1 MLDRKELSDIARVAG
16 DSAIFASLYMNV
28 DPVANPGGEYAIW
41 LKNELKNVPASLGS
55 EAARKAEE
63 DLRAIEA
70 YVRDRKRDFKKG
82 LALISSRESSFWREY
97 HLSVPLG
104 NELVVDNAPYLKP
117 LLDVV
122 DHYRRYAVLLVDK
135 EAARI
140 FVMHLGEL
148 VEYGEVHTP
157 GVPGRHKKGG
167 WFALAQSHYNRH
179 IDHHVLLH
187 LKDVRRELDSFMKGK
202 EIDMLVMGGSE
213 EAVLKSRG
221 LLPRALADRIVGV
234 FQAGMFESNA
244 EILARVWPL
253 VEEFEKRSER
263 ETVEELLNRSMKM
276 ERAVTGLE
284 AVLRTLH
291 GGRVMKLVFERN
303 FKAGGFRCGGC
314 GALSTRPAE
323 KCPSCGGTPAPV
335 RYIVDHAAQSMVE
348 RGGKVEVVSPD
359 IGLEKAGR
367 IGAFLRF

>member
-1 MLDRKELSDIARVAG
+1 MLDRKELKDIAGVAG
-16 DSAIFASLYMNV
+16 DSAFFVSLFMNV
-28 DPVANPGGEYAIW
+28 DPVKNPGGEYAIW
-41 LKNELKNVPASLGS
+41 LKNELKNAPASLGS
-55 EAARKAEE
+55 EAAGKVER

-82 LALISSRESSFWREY
+82 LALISSRERSFWREY

-117 LLDVV
+117 LLDAV
-122 DHYRRYAVLLVDK
+122 DRYRRYAVLLVDK
-135 EAARI
+135 ESARI

-157 GVPGRHKKGG
+157 DVPGRHKKGG
-167 WFALAQSHYNRH
+167 WFALAQTHYDRH
-179 IDHHVLLH
+179 IEHHVLLH
-187 LKDVRRELDSFMKGK
+187 LKDVLRELELFLKG
-202 EIDMLVMGGSE
+202 EDIDMLVLGGSE
-213 EAVLKSRG
+213 EAVLKSRE

-253 VEEFEKRSER
+253 VEEFEKRAER
-263 ETVEELLNRSMKM
+263 ETVEELIARSRKM

-284 AVLRTLH
+284 AVLHALQ

-303 FKAGGFRCGGC
+303 FKAGGFRCEGC
-314 GALSTRPAE
+314 GALSTRPSE
-323 KCPSCGGTPAPV
+323 KCPYCGGRPASV
-335 RYIVDHAAQSMVE
+335 KYIVDHAAQSMVE

-359 IGLEKAGR
+359 IGLERAGR